1 LKTAEM
7 EVRKLLLL
15 DDDELSNLLI
25 GSIIEDV
32 KAIKSYN
39 IESNGWN
46 ALDYLEECDSKSDF
60 PDLMLIDLKMPEM
73 DGFDFVERY
82 EEKYWTKY
90 SSTKVMILTSSRLEK
105 DREKAMNFRS
115 VSRFIYKPLTE
126 EKLLEI
132 IENLD

>member
-1 LKTAEM
+1 M

-39 IESNGWN
+39 IENNGWN
-46 ALDYLEECDSKSDF
+46 ALEHLEECDAQNDF

-73 DGFDFVERY
+73 DGFDFIEKY
-82 EEKYWTKY
+82 EEKYWQKY
-90 SSTKVMILTSSRLEK
+90 PSTKVMILTSSRLEK
-105 DREKAMNFRS
+105 DKDRALNFRS

-132 IENLD
+132 VDTL

>member
-1 LKTAEM
+1 M

-39 IESNGWN
+39 IENNGWN
-46 ALDYLEECDSKSDF
+46 ALDFLSECDHNSDF
-60 PDLMLIDLKMPEM
+60 PDLMLVDLKMPEM

-82 EEKYWTKY
+82 EEKYWIKY
-90 SSTKVMILTSSRLEK
+90 PSTKVMILTSSRLEK
-105 DREKAMNFRS
+105 DKEKAMNFRS
-115 VSRFIYKPLTE
+115 VARFIYKPLTE

-132 IENLD
+132 IENLG